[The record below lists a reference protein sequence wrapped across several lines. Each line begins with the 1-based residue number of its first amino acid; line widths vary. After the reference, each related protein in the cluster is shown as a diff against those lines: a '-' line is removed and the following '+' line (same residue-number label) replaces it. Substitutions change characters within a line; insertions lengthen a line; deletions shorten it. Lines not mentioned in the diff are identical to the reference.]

1 MFSRQRQLLAT
12 AIFLLDGLILA
23 GAWLL
28 AYWLRFYGLG
38 VPSPLGIPSL
48 AFHLWVG
55 AVLTPVG
62 LLVLRTFRLYRSART
77 ASLSHELF
85 VLTEGV
91 LVIAALAGLGSFFA
105 RGELPR
111 TVVLLFALL
120 AITGLWTARIALRI
134 YLRALR
140 RRGRN
145 LRHVMVV
152 GTGDPALRLIEKLE
166 QHPDFGIAIKGLVTA
181 DAARVGSMVAGH
193 PVLGTIGDL
202 SGLVENTGT
211 DFVYVALARS
221 EWQAEEED

>member
-1 MFSRQRQLLAT
+1 MPGGAAHHDSLWPHSFGIPFSTAFFAIICTPRRPGASLARDVLPPASAARHRHLPARRPDPGRGVAVGLLA
-12 AIFLLDGLILA
+12 ALLRARGPL
-23 GAWLL
+23 
-28 AYWLRFYGLG
+28 
-38 VPSPLGIPSL
+38 PLGIPSL

-120 AITGLWTARIALRI
+120 AIAGLWTARIVLRV
-134 YLRALR
+134 YL
-140 RRGRN
+140 
-145 LRHVMVV
+145 
-152 GTGDPALRLIEKLE
+152 
-166 QHPDFGIAIKGLVTA
+166 
-181 DAARVGSMVAGH
+181 
-193 PVLGTIGDL
+193 
-202 SGLVENTGT
+202 
-211 DFVYVALARS
+211 
-221 EWQAEEED
+221 